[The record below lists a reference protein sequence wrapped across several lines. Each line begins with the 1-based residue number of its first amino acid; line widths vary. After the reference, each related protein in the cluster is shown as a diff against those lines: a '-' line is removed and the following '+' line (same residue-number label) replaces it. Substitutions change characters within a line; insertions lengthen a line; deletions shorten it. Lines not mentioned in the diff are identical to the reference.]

1 MSTEFLPPIAPLPA
15 LGAADGPMGAFS
27 PIDPSSAA
35 MPGNGAASVFGTAVT
50 KGLQQVDSSLQA
62 SQADLQRLAAG
73 DVSSLHQ
80 VMVRLE
86 ESRLSMQLVLQ
97 VRNRL
102 LESYQELMRMQ
113 V

>member
-1 MSTEFLPPIAPLPA
+1 MSAQFLPPISALPSLAP
-15 LGAADGPMGAFS
+15 ADAPPGFIP
-27 PIDPSSAA
+27 PSAAA
-35 MPGNGAASVFGTAVT
+35 MPGSGTPSVFGTAVT
-50 KGLQQVDSSLQA
+50 QGLQQVDGSLQA
-62 SQADLQRLAAG
+62 SQADLRRLAAG

-86 ESRLSMQLVLQ
+86 ESRLSIQLVLQ
-97 VRNRL
+97 ARNRL

>member
-1 MSTEFLPPIAPLPA
+1 MSMEFLAPVGPLPPIAPLDAPPMALSAGAGSVAPA
-15 LGAADGPMGAFS
+15 GDFA
-27 PIDPSSAA
+27 
-35 MPGNGAASVFGTAVT
+35 TAVT
-50 KGLQQVDSSLQA
+50 QGLQQVDRGLQA
-62 SQADLQRLAAG
+62 SQADLRSLAAG
-73 DVSSLHQ
+73 DVSNLHQ

-113 V
+113 I

>member
-15 LGAADGPMGAFS
+15 LAPAAGPMGALS
-27 PIDPSSAA
+27 PIDSSAA
-35 MPGNGAASVFGTAVT
+35 AMPSDGAASVFGTAVT
-50 KGLQQVDSSLQA
+50 KGLQQVDGSLQA
-62 SQADLQRLAAG
+62 SQVDLQRLAAG

-102 LESYQELMRMQ
+102 LESYQELVRMQ

>member
-1 MSTEFLPPIAPLPA
+1 MSAEFLPPISALPA
-15 LGAADGPMGAFS
+15 LAATDAPLGFIPPAAAAVAEGGTPSAFGS
-27 PIDPSSAA
+27 
-35 MPGNGAASVFGTAVT
+35 AVT
-50 KGLQQVDSSLQA
+50 QGLQQVDGSLQA
-62 SQADLQRLAAG
+62 SQADLRRLAAG

>member
-1 MSTEFLPPIAPLPA
+1 MSVDFLPPIAPVAAPA
-15 LGAADGPMGAFS
+15 W
-27 PIDPSSAA
+27 PSVE
-35 MPGNGAASVFGTAVT
+35 PLAASVSTRTGFASFVSDGLAQVDR
-50 KGLQQVDSSLQA
+50 GLQT
-62 SQADLQRLAAG
+62 SQFDLQRLAAG
-73 DVSSLHQ
+73 DVSGLHQ

>member
-15 LGAADGPMGAFS
+15 LAPADGPISAFR
-27 PIDPSSAA
+27 PIGPSSTA

-50 KGLQQVDSSLQA
+50 QGLQRVDGSLQA

>member
-15 LGAADGPMGAFS
+15 LGPADGPMAAFS
-27 PIDPSSAA
+27 TIDASSAS
-35 MPGNGAASVFGTAVT
+35 MPGNSAGSVFGTAVT
-50 KGLQQVDSSLQA
+50 MGLQQVDGSLQA

>member
-1 MSTEFLPPIAPLPA
+1 MEFVPPIAALPSIAPLAAPA
-15 LGAADGPMGAFS
+15 DALPGAA
-27 PIDPSSAA
+27 AA
-35 MPGNGAASVFGTAVT
+35 GAAASSGFASAVT
-50 KGLQQVDSSLQA
+50 QGLQQVDRGLQA
-62 SQADLQRLAAG
+62 SQADLRSLAAG
-73 DVSSLHQ
+73 DVSNLHQ

>member
-1 MSTEFLPPIAPLPA
+1 MSMEFLAPVSGLPSVAPLAAPVESLPA
-15 LGAADGPMGAFS
+15 AAATGTAGSGGFA
-27 PIDPSSAA
+27 
-35 MPGNGAASVFGTAVT
+35 TAVT
-50 KGLQQVDSSLQA
+50 QGLQQVDRSLQS
-62 SQADLQRLAAG
+62 SQADLRSLAAG
-73 DVSSLHQ
+73 DVSNLHQ

>member
-1 MSTEFLPPIAPLPA
+1 VSTEFLPPISALPPLAPADAPLGFIPPSAEA
-15 LGAADGPMGAFS
+15 LVGSSGTAS
-27 PIDPSSAA
+27 P
-35 MPGNGAASVFGTAVT
+35 FGTAVT
-50 KGLQQVDSSLQA
+50 QGLQQVDGSLQA

>member
-15 LGAADGPMGAFS
+15 LAPADGPMGAIGPIEPSFS
-27 PIDPSSAA
+27 ATTAGGTS
-35 MPGNGAASVFGTAVT
+35 SVFGSAVT
-50 KGLQQVDSSLQA
+50 KGLQQVDGSLQA

>member
-1 MSTEFLPPIAPLPA
+1 MSAEFLPPISSLPPLAPADAPLGFIP
-15 LGAADGPMGAFS
+15 P
-27 PIDPSSAA
+27 SAA
-35 MPGNGAASVFGTAVT
+35 ALAGSGTPSTFGTAVT
-50 KGLQQVDSSLQA
+50 QGLQQVDGSLQA